1 MDHLTNAR
9 VSRTANSAKLG
20 ENDDFPTKG
29 NPRSANFPLMKS
41 FYSAFSFYS
50 ALNRPYQSL
59 ELMFSVFENESIHFS
74 IIALDTFSVHL

>member
-29 NPRSANFPLMKS
+29 NPRSANFPLMKL
-41 FYSAFSFYS
+41 FC
-50 ALNRPYQSL
+50 ALNGPYQSL
-59 ELMFSVFENESIHFS
+59 ELMFSAEN
-74 IIALDTFSVHL
+74 DTINFTVTTPYTLSVPF